1 MLVLEDILDEKAYS
15 NIALS
20 RYLKS
25 SDLSDKDKGLVTE
38 IVYGTI
44 ARKIT
49 LEWYLAHFV
58 KDRDKLENWV
68 YYLLMMSLY
77 QFLYL
82 DKNPTYAVV
91 NAAVE
96 IAKKSWQ

>member
-1 MLVLEDILDEKAYS
+1 MINLANNWKKSARGVALLVLEDILDEKAYS

-58 KDRDKLENWV
+58 KDRSV
-68 YYLLMMSLY
+68 FISR
-77 QFLYL
+77 
-82 DKNPTYAVV
+82 
-91 NAAVE
+91 
-96 IAKKSWQ
+96 